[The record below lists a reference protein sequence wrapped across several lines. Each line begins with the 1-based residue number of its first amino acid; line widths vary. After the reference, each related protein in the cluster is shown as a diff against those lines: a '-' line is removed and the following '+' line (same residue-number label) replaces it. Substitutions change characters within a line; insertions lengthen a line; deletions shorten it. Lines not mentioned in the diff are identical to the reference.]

1 MSSLLKNS
9 AGVLL
14 SLALMLSPGVAQAD
28 DDDDSTSA
36 ATKDAQSQV
45 QKDKDELSA
54 EQDQLQH
61 YQEQAKFYDDFAAKR
76 LEHNTVLRK
85 QVEQRLQAM
94 QVAQKKKENAGNKH
108 IAQEIE
114 HLQAWLN
121 DEAAKRKQIDQMRE
135 RWRTAVEMQTV
146 KIQNTKYQTDVDKA
160 SLNRQ
165 QNIDKTNAA
174 IQAENPKPKA
184 APVQGAPNVLVP
196 GFEEYQGTIPVLLG
210 PGG

>member
-14 SLALMLSPGVAQAD
+14 SLAMMLSPCVAQAD
-28 DDDDSTSA
+28 DDDDTSA
-36 ATKDAQSQV
+36 ATKNAQDTVKKDA
-45 QKDKDELSA
+45 DELSA
-54 EQDQLQH
+54 EQDQLKH
-61 YQEQAKFYDDFAAKR
+61 YQDQAKFYDDFAAKR

-85 QVEQRLQAM
+85 QVEKRLQAM
-94 QVAQKKKENAGNKH
+94 QIAQKKKENAGNKH
-108 IAQEIE
+108 ISQEIE

-121 DEAAKRKQIDQMRE
+121 DEASKRKQIDQMRE

-146 KIQNTKYQTDVDKA
+146 KLQNTKYQSDVDKA
-160 SLNRQ
+160 SLKHQ
-165 QNIDKTNAA
+165 QDIDKTNAA
-174 IQAENPKPKA
+174 IQSENPKPA
-184 APVQGAPNVLVP
+184 ATPVQAGPNVLIP

>member
-1 MSSLLKNS
+1 MSSLLNKS
-9 AGVLL
+9 GGLLL
-14 SLALMLSPGVAQAD
+14 SLALMLSPCVALAD
-28 DDDDSTSA
+28 DDDDTSN

-45 QKDKDELSA
+45 QKDKDELSD

-85 QVEQRLQAM
+85 QVEKRLQAM

-108 IAQEIE
+108 IAQEIS

-121 DEAAKRKQIDQMRE
+121 DEASKRRQIEQMRE

-146 KIQNTKYQTDVDKA
+146 KIQNTKYQSDVDSA
-160 SLNRQ
+160 SLSRQ
-165 QNIDKTNAA
+165 QGIDKTKAA
-174 IQAENPKPKA
+174 IQAENPKPA
-184 APVQGAPNVLVP
+184 ATPVQSGPNVLIP